1 MKKAARG
8 VRGLQSAIACNN
20 CQDHRNDNIK
30 CAKLISVAQ
39 YREYASMIGCPVHA
53 PLNDLKLCVHML
65 SLSGIF
71 LLLLLVNFENRE
83 QLSVKAY
90 MT

>member
-1 MKKAARG
+1 M
-8 VRGLQSAIACNN
+8 S
-20 CQDHRNDNIK
+20 
-30 CAKLISVAQ
+30 
-39 YREYASMIGCPVHA
+39 GCPVHA

>member
-1 MKKAARG
+1 M
-8 VRGLQSAIACNN
+8 S
-20 CQDHRNDNIK
+20 
-30 CAKLISVAQ
+30 
-39 YREYASMIGCPVHA
+39 GCPVHA
-53 PLNDLKLCVHML
+53 QLNDLKLCVHML

-90 MT
+90 MTRKIISACLKGLSKYRRMAFFFLQYRFFVLEIMTFFYYAN